1 MSAFD
6 PDGFRKK
13 VGQQNQRVAEK
24 ADTDSTEKRTCP
36 PIGVTAGRLTPRRIH
51 QMQTTAKSTTPLAIR
66 RGRITRPQ
74 KVVIYGPEGVGK
86 STLAGHVPEPVFL
99 DTEGG
104 THHLDVARLD
114 AVATWDEITAAV
126 AQLGKADHPFKTLVI
141 DTADWLE
148 KRLAEHLCRKSSKE
162 SIEDFGYG
170 KGWVIL
176 AEEFARFLTSL
187 DSLTA
192 RGMHVVFLA
201 HSTVKKF
208 EAPDQAGSYDR
219 FELKLSKQNAPLLK
233 EWADLVLFGN
243 FVTKVA
249 EKDNGKMR
257 GIGGKERVLFAN
269 HSAAYDA
276 KNRHGLPDKL
286 PFTIEALAPVFG
298 DGGSR
303 NTGAVPEKRETAP
316 AESDPAQSLTDRI
329 FAAFQRKANM
339 ANVIDFL
346 VERGQL
352 AYTEDGS
359 LESIDNLDP
368 AYAARMLSEPDRFV
382 ATVSEW
388 ALANGREVAK

>member
-1 MSAFD
+1 M
-6 PDGFRKK
+6 
-13 VGQQNQRVAEK
+13 N
-24 ADTDSTEKRTCP
+24 
-36 PIGVTAGRLTPRRIH
+36 
-51 QMQTTAKSTTPLAIR
+51 TTHNPKGALAIR
-66 RGRITRPQ
+66 RGRIPRPQ
-74 KVVIYGPEGVGK
+74 KVVLYGPEGVGK
-86 STLAGHVPEPVFL
+86 STLAGQSPDPVFL

-104 THHLDVARLD
+104 THHLDVARFD
-114 AVATWDEITAAV
+114 AVATWEEITAAV
-126 AQLGKADHPFKTLVI
+126 TQLAKADHPFRTLVI

-148 KRLAEHLCRKSSKE
+148 KRLAEHLCRKSNKE

-187 DSLTA
+187 DALTE

-298 DGGSR
+298 TAASVSG
-303 NTGAVPEKRETAP
+303 GAVAAKPEAAP
-316 AESDPAQSLTDRI
+316 SLTDRLKEM
-329 FAAFQRKANM
+329 FGAREAE
-339 ANVIDFL
+339 VIPFL
-346 VERGQL
+346 VNRQQIKAGESWDAVPQDYSERV
-352 AYTEDGS
+352 
-359 LESIDNLDP
+359 
-368 AYAARMLSEPDRFV
+368 LSAPDRFLQAV
-382 ATVSEW
+382 EDFHKAQ
-388 ALANGREVAK
+388 EVAAAP

>member
-1 MSAFD
+1 
-6 PDGFRKK
+6 
-13 VGQQNQRVAEK
+13 
-24 ADTDSTEKRTCP
+24 
-36 PIGVTAGRLTPRRIH
+36 
-51 QMQTTAKSTTPLAIR
+51 MQTNTKSANPLAIR
-66 RGRITRPQ
+66 RGRIPRPQ

-86 STLAGHVPEPVFL
+86 STLAGQAPEPVFL

-104 THHLDVARLD
+104 THHLDIARLD
-114 AVATWDEITAAV
+114 AVTTWEEIIAAV
-126 AQLGKADHPFKTLVI
+126 TQLAKANHPFKTLVL

-148 KRLAEHLCRKSSKE
+148 KRLAEHLCRKSNKE

-176 AEEFARFLTSL
+176 TEEFARFLTSL
-187 DSLTA
+187 DALTD

-298 DGGSR
+298 AAATVSGG
-303 NTGAVPEKRETAP
+303 TVVAKPEAAAQAASPAP
-316 AESDPAQSLTDRI
+316 APTESLTDRI
-329 FAAFQRKANM
+329 FAAFQHKADM
-339 ANVIDFL
+339 ANVVDFL
-346 VERGQL
+346 VARGQL
-352 AYTEDGS
+352 GYTQDGP

-368 AYAARMLSEPDRFV
+368 AYAARMLGEPDRFV
-382 ATVSEW
+382 AAVAEW
-388 ALANGREVAK
+388 VKEKEGTP